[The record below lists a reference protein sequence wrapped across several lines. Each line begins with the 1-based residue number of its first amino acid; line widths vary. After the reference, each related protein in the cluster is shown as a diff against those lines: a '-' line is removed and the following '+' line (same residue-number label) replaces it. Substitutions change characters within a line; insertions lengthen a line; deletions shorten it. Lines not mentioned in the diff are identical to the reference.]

1 LDSAL
6 SERLDVM
13 SGQRPVT
20 VLGISGSL
28 RAGSFNTALLRAAQ
42 ELAPASMGIETFD
55 IAPIPHYN
63 DDVRAAGYPEP
74 VAAFR
79 DRVRAA
85 DAVLIVSPEYNRSV
99 PGVLKNAIDWASR
112 APDQPFNDKPMAFM
126 GASRGVLGTI
136 MSNHHLRQIFVYLN
150 AAMVNGPE
158 VLVGQSPMKFDE
170 SGRLTDEPTRR
181 FVAEHLERLKDL
193 IARMAR

>member
-1 LDSAL
+1 
-6 SERLDVM
+6 M
-13 SGQRPVT
+13 SGQRPLT

-28 RAGSFNTALLRAAQ
+28 RKGSFNTSLLRAAQ
-42 ELAPASMGIETFD
+42 ELVPKDMRIETFD
-55 IAPIPHYN
+55 IAPIPHYD

-79 DRVRAA
+79 DRIREA
-85 DAVLIVSPEYNRSV
+85 DGVLIVSPEYNRSV

-136 MSNHHLRQIFVYLN
+136 MCNHHLRQIFVYLN

-158 VLVGQSPMKFDE
+158 VLVGQSPTKFHE
-170 SGRLTDEPTRR
+170 SGRLTDEPTRK
-181 FVAEHLERLKDL
+181 FVQDHLERLQDL
-193 IARMAR
+193 ILRMKAPAERPAR